1 MISLFLVA
9 TYRADN
15 DGRLEQ
21 AIAGHYPDNHYGIG
35 RGQWLVTAHGTATG
49 VAETLDILSESSP
62 VSGSYVLCVS
72 EYVGR
77 GKPDMGEWMDSKAPR
92 SIRDSYASK
101 GQFISGE
108 TKHNFLRHAK
118 RLIINLLVMLGLA
131 LASFIYLFFFPGRHS
146 H

>member
-1 MISLFLVA
+1 MINLFLVA

-35 RGQWLVTAHGTATG
+35 RGQWLVAAHGTATG

-62 VSGSYVLCVS
+62 ASGSYVLCVS

-92 SIRDSYASK
+92 SIRDSYTSK
-101 GQFISGE
+101 GQVVSGE
-108 TKHNFLRHAK
+108 TKHNFLWHAK
-118 RLIINLLVMLGLA
+118 RLIINVLVVLGFM
-131 LASFIYLFFFPGRHS
+131 LASLIFLFFYGRRS
-146 H
+146 Q